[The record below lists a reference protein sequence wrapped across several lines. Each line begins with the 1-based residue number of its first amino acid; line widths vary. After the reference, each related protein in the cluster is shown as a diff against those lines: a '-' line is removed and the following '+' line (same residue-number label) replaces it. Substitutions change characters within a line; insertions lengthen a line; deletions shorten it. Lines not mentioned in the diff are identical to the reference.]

1 MLMQKSNTEY
11 LSYRQ
16 RMYEPKKIK
25 GTLVPFGYKKSEDD
39 PKTVIPIPEQLD
51 ILQEAIQLHKK
62 GQSLQ
67 KCVDYIFS
75 KTKRKITRQGFYKIV
90 NKNNVKKKARES
102 AREQLDYQRD
112 RVLKAKRELDKER
125 SKLHNK
131 NKKIRDLDIVL
142 EGKSKTVIDTKEI
155 EEASPTIQKAFEEK
169 DIIFQ
174 ANAGPQS
181 DFLASSER
189 EVFYGGA
196 RGGGKSYAMLVDP
209 LRYCDK
215 QHHRAL
221 LIRRTMPELRDL
233 INHSQQLYSK
243 AYPGAKWRE
252 QEKEW
257 RFPSGARIE
266 FGYAENL
273 TDALR
278 YQGQSYTWIG
288 IDELPQYP
296 TPDIYNFLR
305 SSLRSVDPAI
315 PVYMRATGNP
325 GNVGS
330 LWVKE
335 MFVDPCEAN
344 QRFEVEI
351 PTPMGVKSISRKFI
365 PAKLQDNPY
374 LMQTDDYYAMLASLP
389 EVQKKQFLEGDWDA
403 YESSSFPEFSRQV
416 HVIEPFDIPRN
427 WMRFRAADWGYS
439 SPACCLWF
447 AVDYDNNLFVYRE
460 LYTKRNTADIFARKV
475 LDMED
480 GEYIRYGI
488 LDSSTWARRG
498 DIGPSIAETMI
509 QEGCRWRQS
518 DRSPRSRIAGK
529 VEVHKRL
536 RIDED
541 TGYPSMFIFNNC
553 LNLIRTLPMLPVDKN
568 NPEDVDTTADDHAY
582 DALRY
587 GCMSRPIHPVSQRG
601 NDFLTSTERQDS
613 APADSIFGY

>member
-1 MLMQKSNTEY
+1 
-11 LSYRQ
+11 
-16 RMYEPKKIK
+16 MYEPKKLR
-25 GTLVPFGYKKSEDD
+25 GTLIPFGYKKSEDD
-39 PKTVIPIPEQLD
+39 PKIVLPIPEELD
-51 ILQEAIQLHKK
+51 VLQEAIKLHKK

-67 KCVDYIFS
+67 KCVDYIYS

-90 NKNNVKKKARES
+90 NKNNIKKKARES

-125 SKLHNK
+125 SKLQTK
-131 NKKIRDLDIVL
+131 NKKIKDLDIVL
-142 EGKSKTVIDTKEI
+142 EGKVKTVIDTKDI
-155 EEASPTIQKAFEEK
+155 EEASPTIKKAFEEK
-169 DIIFQ
+169 DVIFQ
-174 ANAGPQS
+174 PNQGPQS

-305 SSLRSVDPAI
+305 SSLRSVDPEI

-335 MFVDPCEAN
+335 MFVDPCESN
-344 QRFEVEI
+344 KRFDVEI
-351 PTPMGVKSISRKFI
+351 PTPMGVKKISRKFI

-403 YESSSFPEFSRQV
+403 YESSSFPEFNRQI

-475 LDMED
+475 LEMED

-536 RIDED
+536 RVDED
-541 TGYPSMFIFNNC
+541 TGYPSMFIFSNC

>member
-1 MLMQKSNTEY
+1 
-11 LSYRQ
+11 
-16 RMYEPKKIK
+16 MYQPKRIK
-25 GTLVPFGYKKSEDD
+25 GTLVPFGYKKSDED
-39 PKTVIPIPEQLD
+39 PKLVLPIPEELEV
-51 ILQEAIQLHKK
+51 LEEAVKLHGK

-67 KCVDYIFS
+67 KCVDYIYS
-75 KTKRKITRQGFYKIV
+75 KTKRKISRQGFHKIV
-90 NKNNVKKKARES
+90 NKDNIKLKARES
-102 AREQLDYQRD
+102 VREQLDYQRD

-125 SKLHNK
+125 NKLHNK
-131 NKKIRDLDIVL
+131 HKKIKDLDVVL
-142 EGKSKTVIDTKEI
+142 EGKVKTVIDEKEI
-155 EEASPTIQKAFEEK
+155 QEAPPTIKKAFEKK

-174 ANAGPQS
+174 PNDGPQS
-181 DFLASSER
+181 DFLAASER

-215 QHHRAL
+215 QNHRAL
-221 LIRRTMPELRDL
+221 LVRRTMPELRDL
-233 INHSQQLYSK
+233 INHSQNLYSR

-296 TPDIYNFLR
+296 TQDIYNFLR
-305 SSLRSVDPAI
+305 SSLRSVDPDI

-330 LWVKE
+330 TWVKE
-335 MFVDPCEAN
+335 MFVDPSEPN
-344 QRFEVEI
+344 QKFDVEI
-351 PTPMGVKSISRKFI
+351 QTPKGIKKISRKFI

-403 YESSSFPEFSRQV
+403 YESSSFPEFSRPV

-427 WMRFRAADWGYS
+427 WMKFRAADWGYS

-447 AVDYDNNLFVYRE
+447 AVDYDNNLFAYRE
-460 LYTKRNTADIFARKV
+460 LYTKRNTADVFAKKV
-475 LDMED
+475 LELED
-480 GEYIRYGI
+480 GEYIRYGV

-518 DRSPRSRIAGK
+518 DRSPRSRISGK

-536 RIDED
+536 RVNEE
-541 TGYPSMFIFNNC
+541 TGHPSLFIFSNC

-568 NPEDVDTTADDHAY
+568 NPEDVDTYAEDHAY

-587 GCMSRPIHPVSQRG
+587 GCMSRPLHPVSLRG
-601 NDFLTSTERQDS
+601 NDFITSTERQNS
-613 APADSIFGY
+613 TPADSVFGY